1 MSSLRESDSDP
12 TVQSVPDIK
21 LALLEQGRDDARREV
36 ESLRTTESMLRAE
49 LGLLRKELDW
59 ARNEIERLRRD
70 NERRKVAVR
79 QAERTF
85 QFRFALPSFLTG
97 RRGHAV
103 VRESGYEFQI
113 ETPRSWHLMDSSVTI
128 QGWCFSK
135 SGAVIQAVRAVAGG
149 KIYDGMYGR
158 RRFDV
163 QAVFPNHTNAD
174 RCGFEIELSNLP
186 RRFDVTLEVLDDQ
199 DHWHSLCT
207 MSGKLLRS
215 NGQVGATE
223 LNAAQG
229 AELRRELMTLTTSE
243 QRRFRR
249 EVDRMVDKP
258 LVSILMPVFNTP
270 ADFLREAIRS
280 VKAQVYPRWQL
291 CLVDDA
297 STSEATLRVLKE
309 EAARDERIVLE
320 RREDNGGI
328 ATASNTALRLAEGSL
343 IILMDHDDLLTP
355 LAVLRVVQASA
366 THGADFIYSDEG
378 IINTAGDFTGGT
390 YRPAFSPA
398 YLRSHP
404 YIVHMVAFSTR
415 LLRDIGG
422 FTDGLQVSQDYD
434 LMLRAAEKAV
444 AIVHIPE
451 ILYLWRQVHG
461 SAGHERQSDVM
472 RLSSTLLSGHLE
484 RSSLPGSVEAG
495 VDFNFFRVQPKLDLA
510 AHSVAIIIP
519 TKNQAALLRRCVRSL
534 EKTLPTGL
542 KTSIVIIDHESSD
555 AETLTLLAE
564 LGQRH
569 TVLPYSGSFNYA
581 AINNFGVRHG
591 AGDAEFILYCNNDIE
606 AVEDGWMETLL
617 GKMQDA
623 KVGAVGP
630 LLLYPDGESVQH
642 AGVGV
647 GLGGVAE
654 HLGKF
659 MTIRDADGTPCKGYQ
674 GMLSVTR
681 EVAAITTGFALFRR
695 QALEAV
701 GGFNEEFQVG
711 FNDTDLC
718 LRVWQAGYRVLY
730 CGETRLLHHESASR
744 GKSFTTDPHPADS
757 RRFKEKWAFLLEK
770 GDPFYNPNL
779 RLDSTSWESAPVLQR
794 EPKPLMRC
802 YTGPE
807 SMFRH
812 KA

>member
-1 MSSLRESDSDP
+1 MSSLPENNGSHPAINSLDLKVASTDQ
-12 TVQSVPDIK
+12 T
-21 LALLEQGRDDARREV
+21 RDDARLEM
-36 ESLRTTESMLRAE
+36 ENLRTTESMLRAE

-85 QFRFALPSFLTG
+85 QFRLALPAFLTG
-97 RRGHAV
+97 RRTRPAAQ
-103 VRESGYEFQI
+103 ESGFEFQV
-113 ETPRSWHLMDSSVTI
+113 ESPRSWHLMDSSATV

-135 SGAVIQAVRAVAGG
+135 TGAVIQAIRAVAGG
-149 KIYDGMYGR
+149 KIYDGLYGR

-163 QAVFPNHTNAD
+163 QAVFPNHANAD
-174 RCGFEIELSNLP
+174 RCGFEVELLDLP
-186 RRFDVTLEVLDDQ
+186 RRFDVTLEILDDQ
-199 DHWHSLCT
+199 DHWHTLCT
-207 MSGKLLRS
+207 VSGKLLRS
-215 NGQVGATE
+215 SVVSTAGDV
-223 LNAAQG
+223 NAAQG
-229 AELRRELMTLTTSE
+229 AEMRRHLMTLNGSE
-243 QRRFRR
+243 QRRFKR
-249 EVDRMVDKP
+249 EVDRMTDSP

-280 VKAQVYPRWQL
+280 VKAQVYPHWQL

-297 STSEATLRVLKE
+297 STSEATARVLQD
-309 EAARDERIVLE
+309 EAGRDARITLM
-320 RREDNGGI
+320 RREENGGI
-328 ATASNTALRLAEGSL
+328 ATASNTALGQAKGSL

-355 LAVLRVVQASA
+355 LAVLRVVQAA
-366 THGADFIYSDEG
+366 VTHGADFIYSDEG
-378 IINTAGDFTGGT
+378 MMNSVGDFTGGT
-390 YRPAFSPA
+390 YRPAFSPS

-404 YIVHMVAFSTR
+404 YIIHLVAFSVR

-422 FTDGLQVSQDYD
+422 FTAGLRISQDYD
-434 LMLRAAEKAV
+434 VILRAVERAS

-451 ILYLWRQVHG
+451 VLYLWRQVHS
-461 SAGHERQSDVM
+461 SAGRERQPEVM
-472 RLSSTLLSGHLE
+472 SLSSGLLAEHLE
-484 RSSLPGSVEAG
+484 RCRLPADVKAG
-495 VDFNFFRVQPKLDLA
+495 VDFNFFRVEPKLDLS

-534 EKTLPTGL
+534 EQTLPTAL
-542 KTSIVIIDHESSD
+542 RVRFVIVDHESD
-555 AETLTLLAE
+555 DDETRALLAE
-564 LGQRH
+564 LSQRH
-569 TVLPYSGSFNYA
+569 TVLPYAGSFNYA

-591 AGDAEFILYCNNDIE
+591 AGDADFVLYCNNDIE
-606 AVEDGWMETLL
+606 AIEAGWMETLL
-617 GKMQDA
+617 AKMQDS

-659 MTIRDADGTPCKGYQ
+659 MTIRDSEGEPCKGYQ

-695 QALEAV
+695 QTLVAV

-744 GKSFTTDPHPADS
+744 GKSFSTDPHPADS
-757 RRFKEKWAFLLEK
+757 RRFKERWAFLLEK

-779 RLDSTSWESAPVLQR
+779 RLDSTSWESAAIMQR
-794 EPKPLMRC
+794 EPKLNMRC
-802 YTGPE
+802 YTSPQ
-807 SMFRH
+807 SMFQP
-812 KA
+812 K